1 MEARTVL
8 AAAPVSTSTRW
19 LGERPATLAARI
31 ASMRLRSSR
40 GRFLVALSLI
50 AHCDSE
56 ARGRSR

>member
-1 MEARTVL
+1 VRPFVEKRSF
-8 AAAPVSTSTRW
+8 AAGGT
-19 LGERPATLAARI
+19 AAS